1 MGQWTA
7 LDHWSN
13 GLMPQCS
20 ANKKSP
26 GGLFVPEPGA
36 LRLTLVS
43 SADSEHFGGSLR
55 TPFDAQQAV
64 LQPQMACHEQAGKAL
79 ARKLSPRVEW

>member
-26 GGLFVPEPGA
+26 GNPGLFSLLVTPAGFEPA
-36 LRLTLVS
+36 L
-43 SADSEHFGGSLR
+43 
-55 TPFDAQQAV
+55 P
-64 LQPQMACHEQAGKAL
+64 P
-79 ARKLSPRVEW
+79 